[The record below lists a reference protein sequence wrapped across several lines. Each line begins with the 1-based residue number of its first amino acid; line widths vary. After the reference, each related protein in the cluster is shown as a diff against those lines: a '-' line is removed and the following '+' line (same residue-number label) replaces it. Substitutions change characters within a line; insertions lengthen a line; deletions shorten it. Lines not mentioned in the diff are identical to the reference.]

1 MSTFARDARIQAF
14 HEIGVKIDDALET
27 ARLETARREGA
38 HAAYAN
44 AARNVLALVKSA
56 AESGSP
62 DVATV
67 WVKKCAAA
75 CESLATQAAA
85 LAHASKGAE
94 KQAETLVAAV
104 KQAYDLEVVMKKR
117 ETEPVPPP
125 PPDAPVLPV
134 KPRTIKE
141 ERLVEAETL
150 RKAAEEAPAP
160 KKVAKRPVK
169 KAPSKKR

>member
-14 HEIGVKIDDALET
+14 HEIGVKIDDALEA

-44 AARNVLALVKSA
+44 AARNVLSILKAA
-56 AESGSP
+56 AESGNAE
-62 DVATV
+62 VATT
-67 WVKKCAAA
+67 WVKKAAA
-75 CESLATQAAA
+75 VCENLATQASA

-104 KQAYDLEVVMKKR
+104 KQAYDLEMVKKTR

-125 PPDAPVLPV
+125 PPGAPVLPV

-141 ERLVEAETL
+141 ERLAAEAEAL
-150 RKAAEEAPAP
+150 RQAAKSPKTKKAP
-160 KKVAKRPVK
+160 K

>member
-14 HEIGVKIDDALET
+14 HEIGVKIDDALEV
-27 ARLETARREGA
+27 ARLETARCEGA

-44 AARNVLALVKSA
+44 AARNVMSLLRAA
-56 AESGSP
+56 AEPGGTAEA
-62 DVATV
+62 ATS
-67 WVKKCAAA
+67 WIKKAAA
-75 CESLATQAAA
+75 VCENLATQAAA

-104 KQAYDLEVVMKKR
+104 KQAYDLEMVKKTR

-125 PPDAPVLPV
+125 PPGAPVLPV

-141 ERLVEAETL
+141 ERLAAEAEAL
-150 RKAAEEAPAP
+150 RQAAKDAKTKKAP
-160 KKVAKRPVK
+160 K

>member
-44 AARNVLALVKSA
+44 AARNVMTLIRAA
-56 AESGSP
+56 AESGNAE
-62 DVATV
+62 VATE
-67 WVKKCAAA
+67 WVKKCSAA
-75 CESLATQAAA
+75 CESLASQASGLVHAA
-85 LAHASKGAE
+85 RGAE
-94 KQAETLVAAV
+94 KQAETLVSAV
-104 KQAYDLEVVMKKR
+104 KQAYDLEVVKKKR

-125 PPDAPVLPV
+125 PPDVSALHV

-141 ERLVEAETL
+141 ERLVAEVEA
-150 RKAAEEAPAP
+150 RRVAAEAP
-160 KKVAKRPVK
+160 KATKVKKAPK